1 MPPVS
6 GIRALRWARR
16 AAWGLGTAGVVV
28 WFVSLLWNLRFTP
41 EIYEPYQRYGG
52 SFGHLQAVVF
62 TLYGLL
68 WLIGFVAGY
77 RAIRDPELTTKFVVI
92 ALFNGMLL
100 MFAAAGAC
108 LGIECLNALLDVSP
122 LRETPVH
129 VNKTWE
135 EKRLNKSGPPRHV
148 TMAAVNRL
156 DHPDERVVLNWDSCD
171 VKYAAKRSRAATLRI
186 GRGAFGIPWVALPV
200 ECHAL
205 TVDERP
211 LFGDFVLG
219 KRGPAVIFVVQLYD
233 PAPSDRYDFAES
245 SAAFPA
251 WRRAIEATAPQ
262 VPLVMIWSGD
272 RPDSASAFA
281 CPRCKLV
288 HDADLDPQILA
299 LFTGTSSGESDNRVW
314 VANAQGKRVF
324 DSRMF
329 DTDDIPTF
337 IEALRVATK

>member
-1 MPPVS
+1 MSPIS
-6 GIRALRWARR
+6 RIRALRWARR

-68 WLIGFVAGY
+68 WLIGFAAGY

-129 VNKTWE
+129 VSKTWE
-135 EKRLNKSGPPRHV
+135 EKRLNKSGAPYHV
-148 TMAAVNRL
+148 KMAAVNRL

-171 VKYAAKRSRAATLRI
+171 IKYAAERSRAATIRI

-200 ECHAL
+200 GCQAL

-219 KRGPAVIFVVQLYD
+219 KRGTAVIFVVQLYD
-233 PAPSDRYDFAES
+233 PALSDGYDFHES
-245 SAAFPA
+245 TSAFPT
-251 WRRAIEATAPQ
+251 WRRAVEATAPQ

-272 RPDSASAFA
+272 RPDKASAFA

-288 HDADLDPQILA
+288 HDSDVDPQILA
-299 LFTGTSSGESDNRVW
+299 LFTGTSSEASDDRVW
-314 VANAQGKRVF
+314 VANAQGKRIV

-329 DTDDIPTF
+329 DTDQLPAF
-337 IEALRVATK
+337 IEALRPAAK